1 MSSDPKKKQKETSS
15 PQAPPPSPQ
24 QQQIS
29 LPTQPQSTTP
39 QQPSYRLPSDT
50 TFQNAS
56 KLAIT
61 EDKPIMMDYWVDSL
75 DGKALIGVRENN
87 EKMLVKSAEEY
98 TSPIAKLYRSGTEYI
113 IMTENSI
120 YLVSSTISSRRI
132 A

>member
-1 MSSDPKKKQKETSS
+1 MSSDLKKKLSEPTS
-15 PQAPPPSPQ
+15 QPPASLTQPSLATTQ
-24 QQQIS
+24 QQQQQ
-29 LPTQPQSTTP
+29 TQ
-39 QQPSYRLPSDT
+39 RLPSDQ

-75 DGKALIGVRENN
+75 DGKALIGVRESG

-113 IMTENSI
+113 VMTENSI
-120 YLVSSTISSRRI
+120 YLVSSTIPSRRI

>member
-1 MSSDPKKKQKETSS
+1 MSSDPKRKPQETL
-15 PQAPPPSPQ
+15 PPTPPPSQ
-24 QQQIS
+24 QTSAVAQQN
-29 LPTQPQSTTP
+29 
-39 QQPSYRLPSDT
+39 YRLPTDT
-50 TFQNAS
+50 TFQNAC

-75 DGKALIGVRENN
+75 ENKALIGVRENN

-113 IMTENSI
+113 VMTENSI
-120 YLVSSTISSRRI
+120 YLVSSTIPSRRI

>member
-1 MSSDPKKKQKETSS
+1 MSSDPKKKQKEPSS
-15 PQAPPPSPQ
+15 PQIPPPPQ
-24 QQQIS
+24 QQQVS
-29 LPTQPQSTTP
+29 SQPSTPQQPTP
-39 QQPSYRLPSDT
+39 QQPSYRLPTDT
-50 TFQNAS
+50 TFQNAF

-61 EDKPIMMDYWVDSL
+61 EDKPLMMDYWIDSL

-120 YLVSSTISSRRI
+120 YLVSSTIPSRRI